1 MRIAVDAVGGDYYPK
16 NPVEGAIQAIEEN
29 DKIDI
34 LLCGPEGM
42 IKKELSKFSY
52 DDKRI
57 SIFDA
62 PQIIGMNE
70 SPAKAFKTKPDSSIV
85 RGLTVQKKGQCD
97 AFISAGNTG
106 ALLAAS
112 TFILGKLEGV
122 IRPTI
127 AALYPTIKGFRLLV
141 DAGANLEVK
150 PEMLYQFGLMG
161 KVYVEEVLGIENARI
176 GLLNVGEEKEKGT
189 EILKE
194 SYNLL
199 DKNPNFIGNIEGRD
213 ILPAK
218 ADVFV
223 CDGMIGN
230 ITLKF
235 GESLVDAFQIL
246 ISQGIEKNKLSDEQ
260 KQVVLKVISDV
271 ISPFDY
277 QMVGGVPF
285 LGVDGIS
292 LVGHGSSSAKAV
304 KNMILNAALC
314 VEHGVNS
321 KIVSSLKN

>member
-199 DKNPNFIGNIEGRD
+199 DNNPNFIGNIEGRD

>member
-1 MRIAVDAVGGDYYPK
+1 
-16 NPVEGAIQAIEEN
+16 
-29 DKIDI
+29 
-34 LLCGPEGM
+34 
-42 IKKELSKFSY
+42 
-52 DDKRI
+52 
-57 SIFDA
+57 
-62 PQIIGMNE
+62 MNE

-161 KVYVEEVLGIENARI
+161 QVYVEEVLGIENASI

-194 SYNLL
+194 SYKLL
-199 DKNPNFIGNIEGRD
+199 DQNPHFIGNIEGRD

-223 CDGMIGN
+223 CDGLIGN

-235 GESLVDAFQIL
+235 GESLVNAFQIL

-277 QMVGGVPF
+277 QTVGGVPF
-285 LGVDGIS
+285 LGV
-292 LVGHGSSSAKAV
+292 
-304 KNMILNAALC
+304 
-314 VEHGVNS
+314 E
-321 KIVSSLKN
+321 

>member
-52 DDKRI
+52 DDNRI

-199 DKNPNFIGNIEGRD
+199 DNNPNFIGNIEGRD